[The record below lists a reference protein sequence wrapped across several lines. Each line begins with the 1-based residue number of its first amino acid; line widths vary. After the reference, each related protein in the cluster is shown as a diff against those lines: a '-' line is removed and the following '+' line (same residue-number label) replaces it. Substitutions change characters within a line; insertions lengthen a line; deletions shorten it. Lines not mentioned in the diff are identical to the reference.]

1 MYFFDG
7 KIREDGVL
15 KKVRKREKG
24 LTKRTDWKSVKKSEQ
39 YQPQSDICRYVLDQ
53 WGMTVPEAEMECQ
66 FPPVLPIISPRSCS
80 ELAVVSGDG
89 ILGYLGVKQF
99 NSLPWI
105 LRLMD

>member
-53 WGMTVPEAEMECQ
+53 
-66 FPPVLPIISPRSCS
+66 
-80 ELAVVSGDG
+80 
-89 ILGYLGVKQF
+89 
-99 NSLPWI
+99 
-105 LRLMD
+105 